1 MDLDNRVAIVTG
13 AARGIGAAIADI
25 LAEHGAAVV
34 VADINYRGAQAKQ
47 GELGE
52 RGFDAFAVTVDVSD
66 KLSIDELVAATL
78 ERYGRIDILVNNA
91 GVNNSTPIP
100 DLTVDDWDRIVNIN
114 LRGAH
119 LCSQAVIG
127 EMIKRRYGKI
137 VNIASLAGQV
147 GGLKVSPD
155 YSTAKAGIMCLA
167 KSYARF
173 GAPHG
178 ITVNAVAPGFIETE
192 MTVGMHDPSAVPLG
206 RLGTP
211 ADVARAVYFLASPLA
226 DYITGTTL
234 DVNGGV
240 LMR

>member
-13 AARGIGAAIADI
+13 SARGIGAAIADI
-25 LAEHGAAVV
+25 LAAHGAAVV
-34 VADINYRGAQAKQ
+34 IADINFEGAQAKAK
-47 GELGE
+47 ELSE
-52 RGFDAFAVTVDVSD
+52 RGHEALAACVDVAD
-66 KLSIDELVAATL
+66 KASVDKMVASVL
-78 ERYGRIDILVNNA
+78 ESYGRIDILVNNA

-100 DLTVDDWDRIVNIN
+100 DMTVEMWDRILNIN

-137 VNIASLAGQV
+137 VNIASLAGEV

-167 KSYARF
+167 KSYARY

-192 MTVGMHDPSAVPLG
+192 MTVGMHDPSTVPLG
-206 RLGTP
+206 RMGTP
-211 ADVARAVYFLASPLA
+211 EDVAKAVYFLASPLS
-226 DYITGTTL
+226 DYITGSTV
-234 DVNGGV
+234 DVNGGL